1 MNFIK
6 FHWVKCQ
13 NLASVGNMPIT
24 IQLDKSN
31 TTVVLG
37 NNGVGKSSLILDSL
51 CYALFGKPFRNV
63 TIPQLVNNRNGRGM
77 LVETEFTRGGDKIR
91 VKRGHNP
98 RIFEIFINDK
108 LVDQSAKA
116 RDYQKYFED
125 KILGI
130 DYTAFTQI
138 VMIGKASYTPFMAL
152 NKGARRLFVERVL
165 GLDIFGA
172 MTSLH
177 KDKVYWSNR
186 CVEELKTNIKLKGE
200 SVKAQTKL
208 VAHVEQSAKQS
219 IEDKHEAV
227 DKQIE
232 KHRNDIDR
240 LKQERQNI
248 IESIE
253 QVNIKELKE
262 TKETAMSRITRI
274 KDLRAVIKSNAT
286 TAEREVAFFESN
298 NLCPTCKQSITDEHR
313 HNHIESRRR
322 KLKQFEQSTIE
333 LDPILSEAEN
343 SFESAA
349 SAINDAATKLKQA
362 KTIDSS
368 ISRLE
373 GDIINLTKSKQSI
386 KIDET
391 KLETEKATLETLK
404 EELAEALDEYNKNST
419 EANYL
424 NFISLCLKDTGIK
437 STIINE
443 YVPIINSMVN
453 QNIKKL
459 GLFATV
465 KLDDQFN
472 EEIRIRGFEPMSY
485 NQMSEGE
492 KLRLDM
498 AVMMAWRDVARLKS
512 NMSCNLLI
520 MDEIFDSSVD
530 AEGTQAFADLL
541 KSVSDLNVFVITH
554 TPEKLADSFRSFIR
568 LEKKDG
574 FTTIAANGN
583 Y

>member
-77 LVETEFTRGGDKIR
+77 LVETEFTRGSDKIR

-165 GLDIFGA
+165 GLDIFGV

-200 SVKAQTKL
+200 AVKAQTKL
-208 VAHVEQSAKQS
+208 VTHVEQSTKQSLDEKREAVQKQIERHEADIEALRQDKQS
-219 IEDKHEAV
+219 I
-227 DKQIE
+227 
-232 KHRNDIDR
+232 ID
-240 LKQERQNI
+240 
-248 IESIE
+248 SIE
-253 QVNIKELKE
+253 QVNVQELKDG
-262 TKETAMSRITRI
+262 KQMAMSRITRI
-274 KDLRAVIKSNAT
+274 KDLRAVIKSNAA
-286 TAEREVAFFESN
+286 TAEREKSFFENN

-313 HNHIESRRR
+313 HHHIDERQR
-322 KLKQFEQSTIE
+322 KLEQFDKSTSELEPLLLEAEQSFDRASKSI
-333 LDPILSEAEN
+333 DAI
-343 SFESAA
+343 AA
-349 SAINDAATKLKQA
+349 KIKQA
-362 KTIDSS
+362 KS
-368 ISRLE
+368 IEASIKRIE
-373 GDIINLTKSKQSI
+373 ADISNLTSSKQSI
-386 KIDET
+386 KIDDT

-404 EELAEALDEYNKNST
+404 EELAESLSEYNHNST

-443 YVPIINSMVN
+443 YIPIINSMVN

-568 LEKKDG
+568 LGKKDG